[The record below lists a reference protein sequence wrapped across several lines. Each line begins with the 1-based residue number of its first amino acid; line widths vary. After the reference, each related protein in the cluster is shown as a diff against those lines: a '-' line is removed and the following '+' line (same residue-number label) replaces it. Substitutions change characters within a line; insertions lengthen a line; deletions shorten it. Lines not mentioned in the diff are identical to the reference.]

1 MDQRS
6 AVPVAR
12 VGGRPPEGS
21 PSHPVTIREAAEFE
35 ATRLEDLR
43 RSEQVMVLVRA
54 LAAVFAFAQVLVYSA
69 MPYPPGVE
77 ATGLA
82 LAGALALV
90 NLVIWVAVRRTGTLR
105 RMRRLSLAILALDIL
120 VASGFVFLYAFD
132 QVSALWA
139 ILYVLPLEGAIR
151 FQLPGSL
158 GTWAAVT
165 GLYTLREVWGST
177 RYDYLLEWNSI
188 TFRMGLALLIALVA
202 GLMARNL
209 RQQHSRLQDA
219 LAQLRRVDE
228 LRSNLVSTLAHDVRN
243 PLFTIRGTL
252 RMLMAHP
259 ERLSDETVKELLR
272 AAEHQAA
279 RMERLAIDLLDLA
292 RLETGRMELH
302 LQRILVREA
311 VERALSYA
319 DRDERFEIRIEPDV
333 EIMADPGRF
342 EQIVVNLA
350 MNAIQHGAPPFVIEG
365 RRANGFV
372 TMDFLDAGPGVPRD
386 ERESLFEPFRT
397 EQSGESVGF
406 GLAIVRALA
415 EAHGGGVAYL
425 PTEPRGACFR
435 VTLPATR

>member
-6 AVPVAR
+6 GVPVAHSS
-12 VGGRPPEGS
+12 GLPTEGPP
-21 PSHPVTIREAAEFE
+21 PHPAAPGVADLEAM
-35 ATRLEDLR
+35 RLEDLR
-43 RSEQVMVLVRA
+43 RSERVMVLVRG
-54 LAAVFAFAQVLVYSA
+54 LAAIFAFAQVLVYSA
-69 MPYPPGVE
+69 MPYPPRVE
-77 ATGLA
+77 ETGLA
-82 LAGALALV
+82 LAGFLAVV
-90 NLVIWVAVRRTGTLR
+90 NLVIWFLVRRMRTLR
-105 RMRRLSLAILALDIL
+105 RMRLLSLAVLALDIL

-151 FQLPGSL
+151 FQLPGAL

-165 GLYTLREVWGST
+165 ALYTLRELWGSD
-177 RYDYLLEWNSI
+177 RYGYVLEWNSI

-209 RQQHSRLQDA
+209 MQQRSRLQDA

-252 RMLMAHP
+252 RMLLAHP
-259 ERLSDETVKELLR
+259 ERLTEETAKELLR

-292 RLETGRMELH
+292 RLETGRLELH

-319 DRDERFEIRIEPDV
+319 DRDRRFDVRIDPEV
-333 EIMADPGRF
+333 EVMADP
-342 EQIVVNLA
+342 
-350 MNAIQHGAPPFVIEG
+350 
-365 RRANGFV
+365 
-372 TMDFLDAGPGVPRD
+372 
-386 ERESLFEPFRT
+386 
-397 EQSGESVGF
+397 
-406 GLAIVRALA
+406 
-415 EAHGGGVAYL
+415 
-425 PTEPRGACFR
+425 
-435 VTLPATR
+435 